1 MGAVVLLVL
10 IPLAVS
16 VPALAALA
24 FVSLVC
30 AVVVAYEAIG
40 RREDRLRI
48 RHPQRDAESCG
59 LPGRW
64 A

>member
-1 MGAVVLLVL
+1 VGAVVLLVL

-30 AVVVAYEAIG
+30 AVVVAYGAIG

-48 RHPQRDAESCG
+48 RHPQRDV
-59 LPGRW
+59 
-64 A
+64 